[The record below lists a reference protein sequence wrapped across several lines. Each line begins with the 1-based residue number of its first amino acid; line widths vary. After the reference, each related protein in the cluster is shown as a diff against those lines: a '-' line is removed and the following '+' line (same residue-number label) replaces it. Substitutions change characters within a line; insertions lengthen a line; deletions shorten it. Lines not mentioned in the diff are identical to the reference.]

1 MSSAALTLDQDIWKP
16 KYNPW
21 LIAVVVSLAAFMEVL
36 DTSIANVALPS
47 FGQKTRRGQSPT
59 EQSRF
64 LLLINVSASVA
75 FNELVVEPLYDLGPI
90 EELCNQGENPK
101 QNHHCHASRA

>member
-1 MSSAALTLDQDIWKP
+1 MTTSTYAPLS
-16 KYNPW
+16 
-21 LIAVVVSLAAFMEVL
+21 VLAAAQHRSL
-36 DTSIANVALPS
+36 LVAIPIGSMKPGENS